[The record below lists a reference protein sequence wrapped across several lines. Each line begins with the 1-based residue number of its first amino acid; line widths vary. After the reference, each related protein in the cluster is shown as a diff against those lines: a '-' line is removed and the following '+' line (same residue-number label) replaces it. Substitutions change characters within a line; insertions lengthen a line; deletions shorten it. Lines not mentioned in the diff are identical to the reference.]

1 MTVNVLT
8 TDSKIRVRI
17 GGKPKLF
24 LEGGNYEFISSRV
37 YAFVGDPIGNGY
49 ALSCLLAGL
58 ADLGK
63 NQVKVDGNLLK
74 LPELRKISC
83 YIGSGQQGFFNK
95 KLTVKQQIIKALN
108 ESSNPQSFDMIA
120 DKFALTPERLNRRF
134 AYTGNE
140 HWRASI
146 AIAYAA
152 RKRIYCSPFI
162 DEQVWDDYLRLQ
174 LETWIRLLR
183 DEDHVVFLPVSGI
196 SKFRDLADEVID
208 FNS

>member
-8 TDSKIRVRI
+8 TDSKIKLNV
-17 GGKPKLF
+17 GGKRKLC
-24 LEGGNYEFISSRV
+24 LKKGNYDFISSRI
-37 YAFVGDPIGNGY
+37 YALVGTPNESGY

-58 ADLGK
+58 IDPGK
-63 NQVKVDGNLLK
+63 NQIRVDDKLLK
-74 LPELRKISC
+74 LSELKKISC
-83 YIGSGQQGFFNK
+83 FIGRGQQGFFNK
-95 KLTVKQQIIKALN
+95 KLTVKQQVIKSLN

-120 DKFALTPERLNRRF
+120 EKFALTPERLSRKF

-174 LETWIRLLR
+174 LEIWIRMLR
-183 DEDHVVFLPVSGI
+183 DEDCVVFLPVSGI
-196 SKFRDLADEVID
+196 SKFGDLADEVIY
-208 FNS
+208 FQ